1 MENKIQIHSRD
12 IIAILVLTACFIL
25 IGLGVDTFITAITAV
40 IIGYYFSKRVYE
52 ERNPNGDLN
61 EKVKELEAKVNE
73 PKVMMAKF
81 GEVKKAILTNSEP
94 LTTGDFK
101 PVINKEKD
109 I

>member
-1 MENKIQIHSRD
+1 MSNMVKISKIYPRD
-12 IIAILVLTACFIL
+12 IIAIIALLACFIL

-61 EKVKELEAKVNE
+61 EKVKELETKVNE

-81 GEVKKAILTNSEP
+81 GEVKKPASEKIEP

-101 PVINKEKD
+101 PEIKD
-109 I
+109 